1 MFFNFHDQVVDF
13 FAQGVQF
20 KVDENEKM
28 LVKCLGVAKCDQ
40 SVIDTTE
47 EFFKGASHAANILIE
62 KYDKDG
68 KLLGSYPAKTDIF
81 GEVKGVFL
89 GEFLSGDQYTL
100 KVRLDGE
107 RYVLP
112 KISKLVINSATPAN
126 TGYRADVTLKY
137 DRAFQYGNF
146 DESDDEINVKDVI
159 AWGNLL
165 TNQPELWDQG
175 NLDGLYGIDL
185 LDVVTLQGNWGKI
198 KETEIGKGQISLGE
212 LAALFGLSTSSE
224 PETLQGLQKTQT
236 EEVRSMTMP
245 NWLYLIKTVCTSQ

>member
-1 MFFNFHDQVVDF
+1 M
-13 FAQGVQF
+13 
-20 KVDENEKM
+20 
-28 LVKCLGVAKCDQ
+28 
-40 SVIDTTE
+40 
-47 EFFKGASHAANILIE
+47 
-62 KYDKDG
+62 
-68 KLLGSYPAKTDIF
+68 
-81 GEVKGVFL
+81 
-89 GEFLSGDQYTL
+89 
-100 KVRLDGE
+100 
-107 RYVLP
+107 
-112 KISKLVINSATPAN
+112 INSATPAN